1 MTSCKSTP
9 DATEIRLPAL
19 FRHITEPDRSSK
31 PGTTGGPHSIRRSS
45 GGIGIALSVHS
56 LLVLNGSVLGVSG
69 FVHRSLRGDKAAMAS
84 VVGLVLG
91 GITVGIIGD
100 VDTPEPHT
108 ASSLLPMA
116 LSGSLVGIGTRGLPP
131 RYFCN
136 AHASDCFSSHMICGL
151 SRFSLRSF
159 VATATFFAS
168 AVATNYLAHGNE
180 ALGISGSLDWTL
192 GGNQGRQFL
201 GAALSLGTLWF
212 SYTCSALKNGTGN
225 SSKFMSS
232 QSSYAN
238 LVSDIP
244 QSIFRYLASFLTSLV
259 FALSLCL
266 GNMVAPHRVLAFLA
280 LPLSSAFDPTLT
292 FVAGSALPLA
302 ALLYRYARV
311 EQPKLGGKCN
321 IPTSTKIDWRLILGS
336 VIFGIGWGIAGVCPG
351 PALVNFGRSLY
362 AGIGFAEYAV
372 WLLFMGF
379 GGLFVK

>member
-1 MTSCKSTP
+1 MLVHQP
-9 DATEIRLPAL
+9 E
-19 FRHITEPDRSSK
+19 ITESRPT
-31 PGTTGGPHSIRRSS
+31 PLQALL

-91 GITVGIIGD
+91 GLAVGIIGD
-100 VDTPEPHT
+100 DTPEPHT

-116 LSGSLVGIGTRGLPP
+116 LSGLLVGIGTRVCLAFFSEGVIIHCTIGPSSPMDAPQGSPL
-131 RYFCN
+131 RCFCN

-151 SRFSLRSF
+151 SRFSLRYVLSSLSRYLRIQYVRSSF

-212 SYTCSALKNGTGN
+212 VYTCSALKNGTGN
-225 SSKFMSS
+225 NSKFMSRPF
-232 QSSYAN
+232 SYAN
-238 LVSDIP
+238 LVLDIP

-259 FALSLCL
+259 FALSLRL
-266 GNMVAPHRVLAFLA
+266 GNLVAPHKVLAFLA

-336 VIFGIGWGIAGVCPG
+336 VIFGIGWGIAGVCRTLTRG
-351 PALVNFGRSLY
+351 SWQQY
-362 AGIGFAEYAV
+362 DQ
-372 WLLFMGF
+372 LLI
-379 GGLFVK
+379 